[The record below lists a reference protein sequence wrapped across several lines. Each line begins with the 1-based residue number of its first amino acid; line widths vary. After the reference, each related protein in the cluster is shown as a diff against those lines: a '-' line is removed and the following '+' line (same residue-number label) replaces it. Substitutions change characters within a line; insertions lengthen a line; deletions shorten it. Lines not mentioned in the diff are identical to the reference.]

1 MSHGKSIVGDLINFR
16 GLVYSPMNENGV
28 VFVFGRVIDDLHM
41 YIEEIKPGFPD
52 CVARRFTGKG
62 WERVTIEFEYASSN
76 FKTHGHNP
84 DDCDLIV
91 CWEHDWKDCPIE
103 VIELRTE
110 IQEMEKRPIKHPSTT
125 VEPGREGEEALEEL
139 FQTHAVQ
146 KNVQEWYFQVEKAL
160 RGWNEETWTNIGKKY
175 IGVYSPEKALAS
187 FEPRPTS
194 LRIECF
200 SRGEPLPG
208 TKVSNA
214 KLAPRWARFTVKQP
228 DQVAPAIQVLKKSH
242 QLLKAAMRA
251 GELTS
256 YFAGGI
262 KPGTE
267 VIQPPEEDHGDEDK
281 D

>member
-1 MSHGKSIVGDLINFR
+1 MSKDKSIVGDLINFR
-16 GLVYSPMNENGV
+16 GLVYSPINENGV
-28 VFVFGRVIDDLHM
+28 VFLFGRVIEDLHM

-62 WERVTIEFEYASSN
+62 WEKVTIEFEYSSAN
-76 FKTHGHNP
+76 FRTHGHNP

-91 CWEHDWKDCPIE
+91 CWEHDWKNCPVE
-103 VIELRTE
+103 VIELKTE
-110 IQEMEKRPIKHPSTT
+110 IEEMENRPIKHPSTS
-125 VEPGREGEEALEEL
+125 VEPGPEGEKALKEL
-139 FQTHAVQ
+139 FETHGVPQ
-146 KNVQEWYFQVEKAL
+146 NVQEWYCVVEKAL
-160 RGWNEETWTNIGKKY
+160 REWNEEIWTNIGKKY
-175 IGVYSPEKALAS
+175 IGMYSPEKAFAS
-187 FEPRPTS
+187 LEPRPTS

-200 SRGEPLPG
+200 SRGEALPG

-214 KLAPRWARFTVKQP
+214 KLAPKWVKFSVKQA
-228 DQVAPAIQVLKKSH
+228 DQVAHAIETLKNSQ
-242 QLLKAAMRA
+242 QLLKAAMKA

-267 VIQPPEEDHGDEDK
+267 GGQTLGTDSEDK